1 MLAQKKPLES
11 IQLASSFD
19 IFMSKFLKQI
29 ENTLKLDENAIC
41 IANNDWFLNK
51 EKLIVDDEEMNQY
64 LQNHKT
70 SKYDLLSK

>member
-1 MLAQKKPLES
+1 
-11 IQLASSFD
+11 
-19 IFMSKFLKQI
+19 MSKFLKQI

-70 SKYDLLSK
+70 SK